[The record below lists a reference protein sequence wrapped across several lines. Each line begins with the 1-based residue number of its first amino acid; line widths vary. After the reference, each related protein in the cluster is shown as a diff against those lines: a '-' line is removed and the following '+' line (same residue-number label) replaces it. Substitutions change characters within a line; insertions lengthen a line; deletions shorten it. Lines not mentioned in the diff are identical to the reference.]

1 MLAVFTGGLEM
12 SFGLNPFFEPA
23 DALVFREWYVSVDG
37 GETVGPVSAD
47 QIARGIR
54 GGHVP
59 SHAQLT
65 RFDQSEWEDVASSSA
80 VVAALRAL

>member
-1 MLAVFTGGLEM
+1 M
-12 SFGLNPFFEPA
+12 SHFALNPFFDPQ

-54 GGHVP
+54 GGQVP
-59 SHAQLT
+59 SHAQMT
-65 RFDQSEWEDVASSSA
+65 RFDQSIWEDVASSSA